1 MVEVGVIVTVG
12 TVLIILALTVTT
24 RWIVPKVLTEETHG
38 HEEEDDGPSEHSA
51 GRPA

>member
-1 MVEVGVIVTVG
+1 MVEVGTIVTVG

-38 HEEEDDGPSEHSA
+38 DEEDEDPSERSA